1 MPHLSEDK
9 EHTGFLLKSEPG
21 MGSVSPVSAGTLLAG
36 SHQQN
41 ILTKAVEKCKYL
53 AQLEFVPVE
62 GFLFPGAL
70 W

>member
-1 MPHLSEDK
+1 MPYLSEDK

-21 MGSVSPVSAGTLLAG
+21 MGSVSPVSAGTLLAD

-41 ILTKAVEKCKYL
+41 ILTKTVKKCKHL
-53 AQLEFVPVE
+53 PQLELVPVE

-70 W
+70 C